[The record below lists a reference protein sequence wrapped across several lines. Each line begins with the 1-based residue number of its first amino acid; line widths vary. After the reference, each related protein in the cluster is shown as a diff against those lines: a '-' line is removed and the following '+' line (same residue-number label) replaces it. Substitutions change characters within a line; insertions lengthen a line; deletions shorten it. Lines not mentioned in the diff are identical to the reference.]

1 MEENFF
7 HNHPASMKRVVDFAA
22 DRTASNFIKKFR
34 AGLLQDSLTEGKER
48 VLNQLVAQSE
58 GSPSNKMKVSGAV
71 DTLEPLYNTV
81 HFKMALSI
89 RWFKKVDPKSVFQT

>member
-34 AGLLQDSLTEGKER
+34 AGLLQDSLTEGKEK
-48 VLNQLVAQSE
+48 VLKQLVSQSE
-58 GSPSNKMKVSGAV
+58 GSPTSKIKVG
-71 DTLEPLYNTV
+71 YNSY
-81 HFKMALSI
+81 FSCQWLLL
-89 RWFKKVDPKSVFQT
+89 

>member
-34 AGLLQDSLTEGKER
+34 AGLLQESLTEGKEK
-48 VLNQLVAQSE
+48 VLKQLVTQSE
-58 GSPSNKMKVSGAV
+58 GSPSSKIKVGPLNKSI
-71 DTLEPLYNTV
+71 TERESYEPCCEKTFLQG
-81 HFKMALSI
+81 F
-89 RWFKKVDPKSVFQT
+89 